1 MTREDSIL
9 LARSIAI
16 MAAELII
23 AMLLFGCRA
32 QLVPVPEVH
41 TEYVHDTLRLH
52 DSIHIHTREY
62 IKGDTV
68 HKDSI
73 VYRDRWRDRIV
84 EVHTSDTVP
93 VPVEVEK
100 PVYVRSNYDKFCSRA
115 FWITAALVL
124 LYVVWWC
131 IKTFY
136 LRK

>member
-1 MTREDSIL
+1 MTREESIC
-9 LARSIAI
+9 LAKSIAI
-16 MAAELII
+16 IAAELIV
-23 AMLLFGCRA
+23 AMLLFSCKT
-32 QLVPVPEVH
+32 QVVPVPEIH

-52 DSIHIHTREY
+52 DSIRIHTREY

-68 HKDSI
+68 HHDSI
-73 VYRDRWRDRIV
+73 IYRFVYRDKV
-84 EVHTSDTVP
+84 SEVYQGDSIP
-93 VPVEVEK
+93 YPVEVEK